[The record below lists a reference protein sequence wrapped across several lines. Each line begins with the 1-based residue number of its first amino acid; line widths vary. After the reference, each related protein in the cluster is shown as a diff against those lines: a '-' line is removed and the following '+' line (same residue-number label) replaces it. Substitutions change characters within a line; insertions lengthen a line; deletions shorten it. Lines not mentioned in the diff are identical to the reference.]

1 MGLSLGSRELADECL
16 RRQEEDPEFQE
27 KLKGLEVKLLMVC
40 NDCPGNED
48 RQLAIVFEDGRI
60 TELIVEAKPAP
71 SDLRTA
77 PFDHTKYEF
86 RVQAPEDTLLD
97 MISGKMDMFQALPVV
112 KIEGDLGKLMSKA
125 EGFANFIKF
134 LGTMDIVP

>member
-1 MGLSLGSRELADECL
+1 MGLSLGSQELADECL

-27 KLKGLEVKLLMVC
+27 KLKGLDVKLLMVC

-48 RQLAIVFEDGRI
+48 RQLAIVFEDGRL
-60 TELIVEAKPAP
+60 TEIFVEAKPAP
-71 SDLRTA
+71 SDLRTVS
-77 PFDHTKYEF
+77 FDHTKYEF
-86 RVQAPEDTLLD
+86 RVQAPEDTLID
-97 MISGKMDMFQALPVV
+97 MINGKMDMIQALPVV
-112 KIEGDLGKLMSKA
+112 KIEGDIGKLMAKA

>member
-1 MGLSLGSRELADECL
+1 MGLSLGSQELADECF
-16 RRQEEDPEFQE
+16 RRQEEDPEFQK
-27 KLKGLEVKLLMVC
+27 KLEGLEVKLLMVC

-48 RQLAIVFEDGRI
+48 RQLGIVFEDGR
-60 TELIVEAKPAP
+60 LIEILVEAKAAP

-86 RVQAPEDTLLD
+86 RVQAPQDMLID
-97 MISGKMDMFQALPVV
+97 MISGKMDMIQALPVV
-112 KIEGDLGKLMSKA
+112 KIEGDIAKLMAKA
-125 EGFANFIKF
+125 EGFINFIKF